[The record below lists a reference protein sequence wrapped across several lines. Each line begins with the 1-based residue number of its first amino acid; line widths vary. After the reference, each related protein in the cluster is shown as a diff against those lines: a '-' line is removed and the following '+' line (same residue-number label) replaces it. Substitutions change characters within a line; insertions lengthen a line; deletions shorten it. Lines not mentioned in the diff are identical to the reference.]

1 MTEQEAKA
9 AVAAHYGMLLG
20 IASPWV
26 VKEAKLEMAGR
37 RVDIEV
43 VHDASQPVRCPQC
56 RRECARHDHA
66 PERTWRHLD
75 VMQFTTQIRSRL
87 PRCACEEHGV
97 VTLVPPWA
105 EPGSRFTLLFEAF
118 AVQVLQACAS
128 LTQAAELLRLD
139 WDSVQRLM
147 DRAVER
153 GLVRRSTAE
162 VVYVGLDEKSFG
174 RGQNYVSVM
183 TDLKQP
189 RVLEVVEN
197 RTSEAA
203 VALWKSLPEEQRA
216 KVQAASMDM
225 GANFSS
231 ATRQVA
237 PQAKIV
243 HDRFHVS
250 QLLNEAVDKV
260 RREEHRRLL
269 EQGDESL
276 KHTKFLW
283 LQGAAVEDERA
294 LSFAEL
300 CERDLKTA
308 KAWAYKETFV
318 EFWQQPDAISA
329 KRFHEQWHAQVMRSK
344 LEPLKKVARTLAAHL
359 DGLLNYFV
367 HRITNALTEGF
378 NSRIQAIK
386 AAARGFRR
394 FQNYR
399 TRILFFCGKLD
410 LAPHVSSSAASCS
423 LFAH

>member
-1 MTEQEAKA
+1 MREEEAKA

-20 IASPWV
+20 ITKPWM

-43 VHDASQPVRCPQC
+43 VHDPEQPVSCPQC

-75 VMQFTTQIRSRL
+75 VMQFTTQIRARL
-87 PRCACEEHGV
+87 PRCACAEHGV

-118 AVQVLQACAS
+118 AVQVISACAS

-139 WDSVQRLM
+139 WDSVQRVM
-147 DRAVER
+147 DRAVAR
-153 GLVRRSTAE
+153 GLARRSTAE

-183 TDLKQP
+183 TDLKAS
-189 RVLEVVEN
+189 RVLEVVED
-197 RTSEAA
+197 RTTEAA
-203 VALWKSLPEEQRA
+203 KALWQSLPEAQRT

-225 GANFSS
+225 GANFAA
-231 ATRQVA
+231 ATRQAA
-237 PQAKIV
+237 PGARIV
-243 HDRFHVS
+243 HDRFHVAK
-250 QLLNEAVDKV
+250 LLNEAVDKV

-269 EQGDESL
+269 AKGDESL

-283 LQGAAVEDERA
+283 LQGAAVEGERA

-308 KAWAYKETFV
+308 RAWVHKETFQ
-318 EFWQQPDAISA
+318 EFWSQPDGISA
-329 KRFHEQWHAQVMRSK
+329 RRFHEQWHTQAMRSK
-344 LEPLKKVARTLAAHL
+344 LEPIKQVALALAAHL
-359 DGLLNYFV
+359 DGLLNYFD

-399 TRILFFCGKLD
+399 TRILFFCGKLN
-410 LAPHVSSSAASCS
+410 LAPHTHPSAISCC

>member
-37 RVDIEV
+37 KVDIEV
-43 VHDASQPVRCPQC
+43 AHDPEQPVRCPQC

-75 VMQFTTQIRSRL
+75 VMQFTTQIRARL
-87 PRCACEEHGV
+87 PRCACAEHGV

-118 AVQVLQACAS
+118 AVQVLLGCAS

-139 WDSVQRLM
+139 WDSVQRIM

-153 GLVRRSTAE
+153 GLARRSISE

-174 RGQNYVSVM
+174 RRQDYVSLM
-183 TDLKQP
+183 TDLKTP
-189 RVLEVVEN
+189 RVLEVVED
-197 RTSEAA
+197 RTTEAA
-203 VALWKSLPEEQRA
+203 VALWKSLPEGQRA
-216 KVQAASMDM
+216 KVKAASMDM

-231 ATRQVA
+231 ATRQIA
-237 PQAKIV
+237 PGAKIV
-243 HDRFHVS
+243 HDRFHVA
-250 QLLNEAVDKV
+250 QMLNEAVDKV

-269 EQGDESL
+269 AKGDESL

-283 LQGAAVEDERA
+283 LQGAAVEGARA

-308 KAWAYKETFV
+308 KAWMHKETFQ

-344 LEPLKKVARTLAAHL
+344 LEPLQKVARTLVAHL

-378 NSRIQAIK
+378 KSRIQAIK
-386 AAARGFRR
+386 AAACGFRR

-410 LAPHVSSSAASCS
+410 LAPPASSSAVSCS
-423 LFAH
+423 LFAY